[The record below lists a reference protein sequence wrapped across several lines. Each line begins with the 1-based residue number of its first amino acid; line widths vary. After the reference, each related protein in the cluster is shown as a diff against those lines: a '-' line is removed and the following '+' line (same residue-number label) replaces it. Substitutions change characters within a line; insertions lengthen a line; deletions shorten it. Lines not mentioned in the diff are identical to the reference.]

1 MGYTKAN
8 YYIQQDMTYTV
19 DVRNPS
25 APEAEVIVR
34 HTHTFPEARPCQRVI
49 DREPRQPGELLYVHH
64 TRQCY
69 WDYLRVLV
77 PAGSQLTDVQQQPLP
92 AAWNLSDLD
101 DGTATV
107 SRGAADT
114 VMFST
119 FLIVPTGERRET
131 GFRYR
136 LPPDVLEHTAE
147 GWRYRLVLQKQ
158 AGREAI
164 PVTVHVRLPADAEVV
179 AATPALAS
187 RSQHEVVW
195 NVDLATDQVLDITLA
210 PRDAISG
217 QQPHGVTP

>member
-1 MGYTKAN
+1 
-8 YYIQQDMTYTV
+8 
-19 DVRNPS
+19 
-25 APEAEVIVR
+25 
-34 HTHTFPEARPCQRVI
+34 
-49 DREPRQPGELLYVHH
+49 
-64 TRQCY
+64 
-69 WDYLRVLV
+69 
-77 PAGSQLTDVQQQPLP
+77 
-92 AAWNLSDLD
+92 
-101 DGTATV
+101 
-107 SRGAADT
+107 
-114 VMFST
+114 MFST